1 MIAKLYKKYYIELVR
16 WCQGMTGNLQT
27 AEELV
32 QETWL
37 RALNHA
43 DLLASLDEKQRRS
56 WLYRTTKNLYVD
68 QVRHRSK
75 EMIVCKPPAGMRWPQ
90 EMEETEWSYLLDS
103 LPDREGQ
110 VFAMR
115 YLLGYN
121 SRQIGELLSMPPGTV
136 RFKLSSA
143 RKHLRKMIGGKGYGR
158 EEKTDAEL

>member
-1 MIAKLYKKYYIELVR
+1 MIVKLYKKYYIELVR

-37 RALNHA
+37 RALNSA
-43 DLLASLDEKQRRS
+43 DSLALLDEKQCRS
-56 WLYRTTKNLYVD
+56 WLYRTTKNLYID

-75 EMIVCKPPAGMRWPQ
+75 EMIVCKPPDGMRWPQ
-90 EMEETEWSYLLDS
+90 EMEETEWIYLLDS

-143 RKHLRKMIGGKGYGR
+143 RKHLRKMIGGIGYGR
-158 EEKTDAEL
+158 EEKTDTEL